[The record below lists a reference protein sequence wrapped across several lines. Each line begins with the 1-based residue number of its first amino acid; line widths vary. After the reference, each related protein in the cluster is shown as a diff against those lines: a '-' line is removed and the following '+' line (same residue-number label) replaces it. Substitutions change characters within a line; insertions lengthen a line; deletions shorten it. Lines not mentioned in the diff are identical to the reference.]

1 MAGLTQ
7 CLQEDHQHCDA
18 VFEKAEA
25 AVQAGDWTACND
37 IWPAFKAQLL
47 RHFDAEEQSLF
58 PAFEAATGMT
68 AGPTFVMREEHQI
81 MRTLVEELD
90 DALVEQDEDMFLGNA
105 ETLLMYM
112 QQHNL
117 KEEKML
123 YPSCDRLITDAK
135 DKVAARLA
143 EMLGQ

>member
-7 CLQEDHQHCDA
+7 CLHDDHQHCDA

-25 AVQAGDWTACND
+25 AVQSGDWAACD
-37 IWPAFKAQLL
+37 ELWPAFKSQLL
-47 RHFDAEEQSLF
+47 RHFDAEEKALF

-68 AGPTFVMREEHQI
+68 AGPTYVMREEHQI

-90 DALVEQDEDMFLGNA
+90 TALTEQDEDMFLGNA

-117 KEEKML
+117 KEENML
-123 YPSCDRLITDAK
+123 YPSCDRFITDAK
-135 DKVAARLA
+135 DRVASELA
-143 EMLGQ
+143 NMLGQ